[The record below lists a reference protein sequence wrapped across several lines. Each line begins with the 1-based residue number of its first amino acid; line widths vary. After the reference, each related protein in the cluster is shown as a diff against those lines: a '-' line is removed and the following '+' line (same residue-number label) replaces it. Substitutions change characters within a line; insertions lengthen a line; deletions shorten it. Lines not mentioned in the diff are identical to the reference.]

1 MPARLF
7 YGWWI
12 AAVSA
17 LSLSMSIGTLAVY
30 SFSLFVKPLSL
41 EFGWSRGEISFAMTL
56 TNLAVTFISPFLG
69 HLADRYGSRAVLV
82 PAHLCLGLALAS
94 FYFLSAPLWH
104 FYALYLCVGLLG
116 AGTSPLAHARII
128 AKWFDHRRGLAL
140 GLTMAGV
147 GVGSFFIPTIA
158 QSLISN
164 HGWRT
169 TYLAMGIMAALIPA
183 TLITLVFR
191 ESPVLKHSSIS
202 PQLTGFSR
210 TEALLTRAFW
220 QMLAVF
226 STAAMC
232 SYAAVA
238 HLVPILTDRGMP
250 VRQAAFALSLFG
262 ISAMLGRILTG
273 ILMDRFFAPYVLAAM
288 FTGVAAG
295 LVLLIGG
302 AGYPAAILIGLGLG
316 AEIDVMPY
324 LASRYFGLK
333 SLGEIYGLIFA
344 SFTLGIATGPYLMG
358 LGFDAAHSYTVPL
371 TALVCVM
378 GLAIVG
384 TLTLP
389 RYPMPKPSHLSA

>member
-1 MPARLF
+1 MPARPF

-82 PAHLCLGLALAS
+82 PAHLSLGLALAS

-104 FYALYLCVGLLG
+104 FYALYFCVGLLG
-116 AGTSPLAHARII
+116 AGTSPLAHARLIS
-128 AKWFDHRRGLAL
+128 KWFDRRRGLAL

-147 GVGSFFIPTIA
+147 GVGSFFIPTVA
-158 QSLISN
+158 QSLLSN
-164 HGWRT
+164 HGWRF
-169 TYLAMGIMAALIPA
+169 TYLAMGILAALIPS

-191 ESPVLKHSSIS
+191 ENTVIKLSSGS
-202 PQLTGFSR
+202 PQPAGSTR
-210 TEALLTRAFW
+210 KEALRTRAFW
-220 QMLAVF
+220 QMVAVF

-250 VRQAAFALSLFG
+250 VQQAAFALSLFG

-288 FTGVAAG
+288 FAGVAAG
-295 LVLLIGG
+295 LALLIAG
-302 AGYPAAILIGLGLG
+302 AGYPAAILVGLGLG

-324 LASRYFGLK
+324 LVSRYFGLK

-358 LGFDAAHSYTVPL
+358 LGFDAAHSYIVPL

-378 GLAIVG
+378 GLVILGA
-384 TLTLP
+384 LTLP
-389 RYPMPKPSHLSA
+389 RYAMLKHSLDI